1 MKYLLIPAL
10 NQAAWNVQRLIGF
23 GVWRHGLIE
32 SPTVDRSKTCTAQS
46 CSNHKGH
53 KAAAAPAAAV
63 VAAALVV
70 VAAVVSLAGLA
81 ERWK

>member
-1 MKYLLIPAL
+1 MYS
-10 NQAAWNVQRLIGF
+10 AWSVLGF
-23 GVWRHGLIE
+23 GAMAWLKAPV
-32 SPTVDRSKTCTAQS
+32 TVDRSKSCTAQS